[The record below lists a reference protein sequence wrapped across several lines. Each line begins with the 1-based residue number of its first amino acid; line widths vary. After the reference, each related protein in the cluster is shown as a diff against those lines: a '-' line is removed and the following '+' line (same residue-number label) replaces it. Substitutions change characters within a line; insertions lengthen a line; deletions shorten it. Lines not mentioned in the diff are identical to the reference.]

1 MAYSHYTQGVGVE
14 PPVFYVD
21 PESHNDGLLTL
32 PKTESLHAIKVMR
45 MKRGDLL
52 IAVDGLGN
60 GYRGEIL
67 KITRDRLVE
76 VRVHSQTR
84 NLGEPGVI
92 MTLAAGLSTGH
103 KFDAIVEKGTEL
115 GVKRFVPLI
124 TGKSKVVVDDPKR
137 ARTKVSRYEKV
148 ALAAMKQCRR
158 SYRPEITNP
167 TRFVDYLKEIDS
179 DAVSL
184 IFHPSAQSRPL
195 EEAGLSAATKRINV
209 IVGAEPGFSPEEIH
223 LALEKGVR
231 AISLGRR
238 ILRAETAGP
247 IACALVMNA
256 LGELR

>member
-1 MAYSHYTQGVGVE
+1 ME
-14 PPVFYVD
+14 PPVFFVD
-21 PESHNDGLLTL
+21 PGSHADGLLTL
-32 PKTESLHAIKVMR
+32 PKTESHHALKVMR

-60 GYRGEIL
+60 GYRGEIVRT
-67 KITRDRLVE
+67 TREKLVE

-92 MTLAAGLSTGH
+92 LTLAAGLSTGY
-103 KFDAIVEKGTEL
+103 KFDTVVEKGTEL

-124 TGKSKVVVDDPKR
+124 TDKSKVSLDDPKR
-137 ARTKVSRYEKV
+137 MRTKVTRYEKV

-167 TRFVDYLKEIDS
+167 TSFTDYLKEIDT

-184 IFHPSAQSRPL
+184 IFHPSANAQPL
-195 EEAGLSAATKRINV
+195 DKAGLSSATKRVNI
-209 IVGAEPGFSPEEIH
+209 IVGAEPGFSPEEMH
-223 LALEKGVR
+223 LAQEKGVQ

-247 IACALVMNA
+247 VACALVMNA